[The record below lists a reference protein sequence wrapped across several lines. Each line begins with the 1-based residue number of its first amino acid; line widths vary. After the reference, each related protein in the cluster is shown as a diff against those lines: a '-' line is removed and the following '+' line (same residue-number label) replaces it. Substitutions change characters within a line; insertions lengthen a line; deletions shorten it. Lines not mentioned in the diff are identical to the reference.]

1 MQTLRDK
8 ARVVI
13 DCIDFSQPVSAF
25 ARLENKIVAALEE
38 ERERCARIA
47 DNGMLV
53 PPDGGSPSEDEIRV
67 AQNIAAAIRNPNW
80 R

>member
-1 MQTLRDK
+1 MNLRDR
-8 ARVVI
+8 ARAMI

-25 ARLENKIVAALEE
+25 HRLENKIVAALEE

-47 DNGMLV
+47 TNGCLV
-53 PPDGGSPSEDEIRV
+53 PPDGGSPTEDEARMC
-67 AQNIAAAIRNPNW
+67 ADIAAAIRNPEV